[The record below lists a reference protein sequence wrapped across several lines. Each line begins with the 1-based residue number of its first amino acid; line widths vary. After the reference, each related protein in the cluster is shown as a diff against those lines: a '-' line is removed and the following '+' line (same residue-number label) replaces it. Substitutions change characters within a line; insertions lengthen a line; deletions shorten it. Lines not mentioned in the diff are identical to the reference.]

1 MKKAPEGPLTG
12 MKGYT
17 VVWFGQLVSIIG
29 TTMTQFG
36 LVIWMWTE
44 TGSATAVA
52 LVAFFG
58 FVPMVVMMPFAG
70 VLVDRWNRKWTMA
83 LTDLTAGIAS
93 MGILVL
99 YLTDSLVV
107 WQIYILVAFA
117 GLFQAFQFPAFSAAT
132 TLMVR
137 KKHYARA
144 SSMVMMA
151 QALSM
156 IIAPIFAA
164 ILLGIS
170 DLSAILMVDMVT
182 FLVALGCLALVPIP
196 ELERKDD
203 EDKSLSSVVM
213 GIFFGFDYI
222 FSNRG
227 LLGLQLILFA
237 FNVIATFAIVLLNLM
252 ILAKTGND
260 ELILGAVLSIG
271 AVGGVLGGLVMAVWG
286 GPKVRVHGVFIGLT
300 IAASGGLVIG
310 VGTHYLH
317 WAAGMF
323 IFMSTIALTNG
334 SNQSIWQSKVPPEK
348 QGRVFAT
355 RAFIATMGIP
365 ISQLL
370 AGPLADWL
378 EEEMMDATGILEA
391 LFGSGPGSGMALI
404 IFAVGVLGMIVGLA
418 GYLFPNVRYIDD
430 RLPDHDVAK
439 TSEEEEKGG

>member
-1 MKKAPEGPLTG
+1 

-36 LVIWMWTE
+36 LIIWMWTE

-52 LVAFFG
+52 LVAFFA
-58 FVPMVVMMPFAG
+58 FVPNVVMMPFAG

-93 MGILVL
+93 AGMLVL

-132 TLMVR
+132 TLMVK

-164 ILLGIS
+164 ILLGIA
-170 DLSAILMVDMVT
+170 DLSAILMVDVVT

-196 ELERKDD
+196 ELEKKEE
-203 EDKSLSSVVM
+203 EDKSLKSVVT
-213 GIFFGFDYI
+213 GISFGFNYI
-222 FSNRG
+222 FSNKG

-252 ILAKTGND
+252 ILAKTGDD

-271 AVGGVLGGLVMAVWG
+271 AIGGVLGGVVMAIWG

-300 IAASGGLVIG
+300 IAASGGLV
-310 VGTHYLH
+310 VGLGSHYLH

-334 SNQSIWQSKVPPEK
+334 SNQSIWQSKVPPEM

-370 AGPLADWL
+370 AGPMADWL
-378 EEEMMDATGILEA
+378 EKEMMDATGILEL
-391 LFGSGPGSGMALI
+391 LFGSGSGSGMALI
-404 IFAVGVLGMIVGLA
+404 IFAVGVLGIIVGLA

-430 RLPDHDVAK
+430 RMPDHEKAAAD
-439 TSEEEEKGG
+439 EEEERKGE

>member
-1 MKKAPEGPLTG
+1 MVKK
-12 MKGYT
+12 M
-17 VVWFGQLVSIIG
+17 
-29 TTMTQFG
+29 
-36 LVIWMWTE
+36 
-44 TGSATAVA
+44 
-52 LVAFFG
+52 
-58 FVPMVVMMPFAG
+58 
-70 VLVDRWNRKWTMA
+70 
-83 LTDLTAGIAS
+83 
-93 MGILVL
+93 
-99 YLTDSLVV
+99 
-107 WQIYILVAFA
+107 
-117 GLFQAFQFPAFSAAT
+117 
-132 TLMVR
+132 
-137 KKHYARA
+137 HYARA

-151 QALSM
+151 QATSM
-156 IIAPIFAA
+156 ILAPILAA
-164 ILLGIS
+164 LMLGFS
-170 DLSAILMVDMVT
+170 DLSAILMVDVAT

-203 EDKSLSSVVM
+203 EEKSLKSVVT
-213 GIFFGFDYI
+213 GISFGFKYI
-222 FSNRG
+222 FSNKG

-237 FNVIATFAIVLLNLM
+237 FNVIGTFAVVLLSLM
-252 ILAKTGND
+252 ILAKTGD
-260 ELILGAVLSIG
+260 DKLILGTVLSIG
-271 AVGGVLGGLVMAVWG
+271 AVGGVIGGAVMAIWG
-286 GPKVRVHGVFIGLT
+286 GPKVRVHGVFIGLS
-300 IAASGGLVIG
+300 IAATGGLVIG

-378 EEEMMDATGILEA
+378 EEVMLDATGILEA

-404 IFAVGVLGMIVGLA
+404 IFAVGVLGIMVGLM

-439 TSEEEEKGG
+439 TSEEEEEKEKEKEEEEKGG